1 MSMHAVSGGF
11 TTPFESSFVIG
22 IPRRSWQLLTPHE
35 TRALRMRRPNTE
47 QYLSFSSRSYTFV
60 ALAQSGHFVAA
71 SAKNKRPYPAFS
83 HRTPLTRMDG
93 DRIGR
98 PR

>member
-1 MSMHAVSGGF
+1 MENRNDAPWRGWTRIRASGWFGD
-11 TTPFESSFVIG
+11 
-22 IPRRSWQLLTPHE
+22 QLHSE
-35 TRALRMRRPNTE
+35 T
-47 QYLSFSSRSYTFV
+47 YT
-60 ALAQSGHFVAA
+60 LDLYD
-71 SAKNKRPYPAFS
+71 NYPAFS